1 MVTKNEALTYKDS
14 ATRAL
19 ATFIAGATAAPI
31 SAAVFDVSF
40 LKAAGVAGLIAV
52 WNLLGRW
59 AQTYLQSRG

>member
-1 MVTKNEALTYKDS
+1 MATHDLSYRDS
-14 ATRAL
+14 GARAL
-19 ATFIAGATAAPI
+19 ATFVAGATAAPI

-59 AQTYLQSRG
+59 AQTYLQTRK

>member
-1 MVTKNEALTYKDS
+1 MMKSEPVSYKD
-14 ATRAL
+14 AVARAV

-40 LKAAGVAGLIAV
+40 VKAAGVAGLIAV

-59 AQTYLQSRG
+59 AQTYLYSRK